1 MYLRSSG
8 IAAAIQ
14 ERVEN
19 GTPLIGICGG
29 YQMLGKEIRDPHHT
43 ESENDGAEGLG
54 LLHMTTTFSVKKL
67 TSQVEAECHDW
78 NFLGEKISATG
89 LRGYE
94 IHMGKTEF
102 SGGGDT
108 HPLKITKRADASV
121 DIVEGTCRGDGLVF
135 GTYIHGIFDHD
146 EFRRAVLNAIR
157 KKKGLE
163 PRKNTRNVR
172 AEKERSYDA
181 LADVVRKHLDMEK
194 VREIMGMDGNR

>member
-8 IAAAIQ
+8 IAAAIK
-14 ERVEN
+14 ERVAK

-43 ESENDGAEGLG
+43 ESKNDGTEGLG
-54 LLHMTTTFSVKKL
+54 LLDMTTTFSEEKL
-67 TSQVEAECHDW
+67 TSQVEADCFDW
-78 NFLGEKISATG
+78 HFLDEEISATG

-94 IHMGKTEF
+94 IHMGETEF
-102 SGGGDT
+102 LGHDDT

-121 DIVEGTCRGDGLVF
+121 DIAEGTCRKDGLVF
-135 GTYIHGIFDHD
+135 GTYIHGVFDHD

-157 KKKGLE
+157 VRKGLE

-181 LADVVRKHLDMEK
+181 LADVVRAHLDMDK
-194 VREIMGMDGNR
+194 VRAIMGMEAK